1 MHLNQTINATGL
13 DEAFRLVAAK
23 RNHLFVGPK
32 KQWRVQTTRELFP
45 PDGVPDTAL

>member
-1 MHLNQTINATGL
+1 MHLNLTINATGL
-13 DEAFRLVAAK
+13 DEVAAK